1 MNVYQTKQI
10 RNVAVLGHGGCGK
23 TTMVEAM
30 AYITGVTNRMGK
42 VTDGNTISDF
52 DKEETKRLF
61 SIGTSVVPIE
71 FNGIKFNFL
80 DTPGYF
86 DFTGEVEEALS
97 VAGAAVIVINAKAG
111 VEVGTQ
117 KAWEYCNKY
126 NLPRVF
132 FVTNMD
138 DDNASYKNVV
148 AHLELLYGSKIAP
161 FHLPIRENEKFVGF
175 VNVVKMKG
183 RRFTEKSQ
191 YVECDIPDYS
201 MDNLEK
207 VRETLLEAVA
217 ETNEEYMDRYFAG
230 EEFSYDEI
238 RYALRMHV
246 RSGNKVPVLVGT
258 GINGNGCQMLL
269 EILDLFFP
277 GPDENFISGTNT
289 KTGEVFTAD
298 YNDAKP
304 MTARVFKT
312 LIDPF
317 IGKYSLIKVCS
328 GVLKPDCVV
337 YNANKEAD
345 EKVSRLYVL
354 RGKEAIEVKELCAGD
369 IGAIAK
375 LSNTVTGDTLSTKVT
390 PVVYDPIEI
399 SLPYTFVAYKAKNK
413 GDEDKIAG
421 ALSKMMEEDL
431 TLRAVNDQENR
442 QLLLYGIGE
451 QQIEVVVS
459 KLATR
464 YKVEIELQKP
474 RVAYRETI
482 RGKVKVQGKHKK
494 QSGGHGQYGDV
505 TIEFEPSGDL
515 ESAYVFEEKIVGGV
529 VPRNYFPAVEK
540 GIQEMVPKGPLAGYP
555 IVGLKAT
562 LVFGSYHAVDSSE
575 MAFKLATILAVK
587 AAFADPAS
595 KPVLLEP
602 IANLKVKVPDKYTGD
617 VMGDL
622 NKRRGRVLGMNP
634 DHSSNQV
641 VEAEVPMAELIG
653 YNTDLRSMTGGIGNY
668 SYEFSRYE
676 QAPADIQAKEIADRA
691 AALKDGE

>member
-289 KTGEVFTAD
+289 KTDEVFTAD

-354 RGKEAIEVKELCAGD
+354 RGKEAIEVKELRAGD

-653 YNTDLRSMTGGIGNY
+653 YNTDLRSMTGGIGNF

>member
-1 MNVYQTKQI
+1 MNAYQAKQI

-42 VTDGNTISDF
+42 VADGNTISDF
-52 DKEETKRLF
+52 DKEEIKRQF

-71 FNGIKFNFL
+71 YNGMKFNFL

-86 DFTGEVEEALS
+86 DFVGEVEEAMS
-97 VAGAAVIVINAKAG
+97 VADCAVIVVNAKSG

-117 KAWEYCNKY
+117 KAWEICNKY
-126 NLPRVF
+126 NLPRVI

-148 AHLELLYGSKIAP
+148 AHLQVLYGGKIAP

-191 YVECDIPDYS
+191 YEECEIPEYS
-201 MDNLEK
+201 MENLEK
-207 VRETLLEAVA
+207 VRETLMETVA

-230 EEFSYDEI
+230 DEFTYDEI
-238 RYALRMHV
+238 RYALHHHV
-246 RSGNKVPVLVGT
+246 RSGDMVPVLVGT
-258 GINGNGCQMLL
+258 GINGNGCLMLL
-269 EILDLFFP
+269 EILELFCP
-277 GPDENFISGTNT
+277 GPDQGYISGENT
-289 KTGEVFTAD
+289 KTGDAFSAD
-298 YNDAKP
+298 YNEEKPFSAK
-304 MTARVFKT
+304 VFKT
-312 LIDPF
+312 LVDPF

-328 GVLKPDCVV
+328 GVLKADSTV
-337 YNANKEAD
+337 YNVNRETE
-345 EKVSRLYVL
+345 EKISRLYVL
-354 RGKEAIEVKELCAGD
+354 RGKEAIEVKELRAGD

-375 LSNTVTGDTLSTKVT
+375 LSVTTTGDTLATKDV
-390 PVVYDPIEI
+390 PVEYDKPEI
-399 SLPYTFVAYKAKNK
+399 SVPYTYMAYKAKNK
-413 GDEDKIAG
+413 GDEDKVAG
-421 ALSKMMEEDL
+421 ALSKLMEEDL
-431 TLRAVNDQENR
+431 TLRHINDKENR
-442 QLLLYGIGE
+442 QLLLYGIGD
-451 QQIEVVVS
+451 QQLEVVVS
-459 KLATR
+459 KLLNR
-464 YKVEIELQKP
+464 YKVEIELEKP
-474 RVAYRETI
+474 KVAYRETI

-515 ESAYVFEEKIVGGV
+515 EKPYVFEEKIVGGV
-529 VPRNYFPAVEK
+529 VPKNYFPAVEK
-540 GIQEMVPKGPLAGYP
+540 GIQEMVAKGPLAGYP

-562 LVFGSYHAVDSSE
+562 LVFGSYHPVDSSE

-587 AAFADPAS
+587 NAFADPAS

-602 IANLKVKVPDKYTGD
+602 IASLKVKVPDKFTGD

-634 DHSSNQV
+634 DHSGNQII
-641 VEAEVPMAELIG
+641 EADVPMSELFG
-653 YNTDLRSMTGGIGNY
+653 YNTDLRSMTGGIGSY

-676 QAPADIQAKEIADRA
+676 QAPADVQAKEIAARA
-691 AALKDGE
+691 AAKDAE

>member
-1 MNVYQTKQI
+1 MNAYQAKQI

-30 AYITGVTNRMGK
+30 AYITGVTSRMGK
-42 VTDGNTISDF
+42 VSDGNTISDF
-52 DKEETKRLF
+52 DKEEIKRQF

-71 FNGIKFNFL
+71 SNGMKFNFL

-86 DFTGEVEEALS
+86 DFVGEVEEAMS
-97 VAGAAVIVINAKAG
+97 VADCAVIVVNAKSG

-117 KAWEYCNKY
+117 KAWDLCNKY
-126 NLPRVF
+126 NLPRVI

-148 AHLELLYGSKIAP
+148 AHLQVLYGGKIAP

-191 YVECDIPDYS
+191 YEECEIPEYS
-201 MDNLEK
+201 MENLEK
-207 VRETLLEAVA
+207 VRETLMETVA

-230 EEFSYDEI
+230 DEFTYDEI
-238 RYALRMHV
+238 RYALHHHV
-246 RSGNKVPVLVGT
+246 HSGDMVPVLVGT
-258 GINGNGCQMLL
+258 GINGNGCLMLL
-269 EILDLFFP
+269 EILELFCP
-277 GPDENFISGTNT
+277 GPDQGFISGQNT
-289 KTGEVFTAD
+289 KTGDSFSAD
-298 YNDAKP
+298 YNEEKPFSAK
-304 MTARVFKT
+304 VFKT
-312 LIDPF
+312 LVDPF

-328 GVLKPDCVV
+328 GVLKADSTV
-337 YNANKEAD
+337 YNVNRETE
-345 EKVSRLYVL
+345 EKISRLYVL
-354 RGKEAIEVKELCAGD
+354 RGKEAIEVKELRAGD

-375 LSNTVTGDTLSTKVT
+375 LSVTTTGDTLATKET
-390 PVVYDPIEI
+390 PVVYDKPEI
-399 SLPYTFVAYKAKNK
+399 SVPDTYMAYKTKNK
-413 GDEDKIAG
+413 GDEDKVAG
-421 ALSKMMEEDL
+421 ALSKLMEEDL
-431 TLRAVNDQENR
+431 TLRHVNDKENR
-442 QLLLYGIGE
+442 QLLLYGIGD
-451 QQIEVVVS
+451 QQLEVVVS
-459 KLATR
+459 KLLSR
-464 YKVEIELQKP
+464 YKVEVELEKP
-474 RVAYRETI
+474 KVAYRETI

-515 ESAYVFEEKIVGGV
+515 ETPYVFEEKIVGGV
-529 VPRNYFPAVEK
+529 VPKNYFPAVEK
-540 GIQEMVPKGPLAGYP
+540 GIQEMVAKGPLAGYP

-562 LVFGSYHAVDSSE
+562 LVFGSYHPVDSSE

-587 AAFADPAS
+587 NAFADPAS

-602 IANLKVKVPDKYTGD
+602 IASLKVKVPDKFTGD

-634 DHSSNQV
+634 DHSGNQII
-641 VEAEVPMAELIG
+641 EADVPMSELFG
-653 YNTDLRSMTGGIGNY
+653 YNTDLRSMTGGIGSY

-676 QAPADIQAKEIADRA
+676 QAPADVQAKEIEARA
-691 AALKDGE
+691 AAKDAE